1 MDEEVGILLSAI
13 NTEMGILIAK
23 ASETPQ
29 LNPAHQE
36 ILDTAKKIHA
46 LIRKYVDSVGG
57 L

>member
-46 LIRKYVDSVGG
+46 LIRKYVDSVAG

>member
-29 LNPAHQE
+29 LNPVHWE